1 MIMSK
6 ATYGM
11 RRPNAYKP
19 FICQKGF
26 SLMELV
32 IGLAMATI
40 VLGAIIG
47 VFTTLTR
54 SYTTQNV
61 AADVQQ
67 TARVGIDYLAQEVR
81 MAGLNPMGGVGAKAA
96 SIEEIAPNGNKLRFT
111 MDRCDNDTG
120 CDRPAPDGD
129 LDDNSERVTY
139 FYDQASSALRRC
151 LYEDASAVSPNSV
164 VMVTTPKATTC
175 QTIINNVVPNAD
187 GSPLFR
193 FLDDDDPPNTITS
206 NGDRNNIRTIV
217 ISLTIQES
225 AGRDAPVSRHYTRRI
240 RCRNIGL

>member
-1 MIMSK
+1 MIMRK
-6 ATYGM
+6 ILYG
-11 RRPNAYKP
+11 RRRQIA
-19 FICQKGF
+19 FQRAICQNGF
-26 SLMELV
+26 SLLELV

-40 VLGAIIG
+40 VLAAIIG

-61 AADVQQ
+61 AAGVQQ

-81 MAGLNPMGGVGAKAA
+81 MAGLNPMGGIGANAA
-96 SIEEIAPNGNKLRFT
+96 SIEEIAPSGIKLRFT

-120 CDRPAPDGD
+120 CNKPAPDGD

-139 FYDQASSALRRC
+139 FYDQAKSTLRRC

-164 VMVTTPKATTC
+164 VIVSTPKVTTC
-175 QTIINNVVPNAD
+175 QTIIDNVVPNAD

-193 FLDDDDPPNTITS
+193 FLDADNPPNIIT
-206 NGDRNNIRTIV
+206 NNVDRNSIRTIV

-225 AGRDAPVSRHYTRRI
+225 AGRDAPVSRNYTRRV

>member
-1 MIMSK
+1 MAMSK
-6 ATYGM
+6 APYGM
-11 RRPNAYKP
+11 HFQNASSSP
-19 FICQKGF
+19 FDQKGF
-26 SLMELV
+26 SLLELV

-40 VLGAIIG
+40 VLAAVIS

-67 TARVGIDYLAQEVR
+67 TARVGIDFLAQEVR

-96 SIEEIAPNGNKLRFT
+96 SIEEIAATGNKLRFT
-111 MDRCDNDTG
+111 MDRCNNDTG
-120 CDRPAPDGD
+120 CDRPEPDGD

-139 FYDQASSALRRC
+139 FYDSANSALKRC
-151 LYEDASAVSPNSV
+151 LYEDAAAVSPGSV
-164 VMVTTPKATTC
+164 VMVSTPKTTTC
-175 QTIINNVVPNAD
+175 QTIIDNVVPNAD

-193 FLDDDDPPNTITS
+193 FLDDDDSPNTITN
-206 NGDRNNIRTIV
+206 NGDRDNIRTI
-217 ISLTIQES
+217 IITLTIQES
-225 AGRDAPVSRHYTRRI
+225 AGRDAPVSRTYTRRV